1 MFSIF
6 TQRKAYQCVYKEL
19 VKSSNNTILTV
30 KWMLSSS
37 SQDCYDTLLK
47 DLTNVRRNYPDVKD
61 IEYPKGFR
69 FPKIGHPSVLKANL
83 TFWKSKGFLKCLL
96 KYKKISLW
104 ARLSL
109 NGTNLFSFLWQ
120 SYLTEVFCVYFTHFF
135 PKWSSFISLSL
146 TEGGIQTTRATT
158 NGHSW
163 RTIIGFDSQSR
174 THSPVCGD
182 TFIRTHRHW
191 INVW

>member
-47 DLTNVRRNYPDVKD
+47 DLTNVRTLGFSRNYPDVKD

-69 FPKIGHPSVLKANL
+69 FPKKGHPSVLK
-83 TFWKSKGFLKCLL
+83 
-96 KYKKISLW
+96 
-104 ARLSL
+104 
-109 NGTNLFSFLWQ
+109 FSR
-120 SYLTEVFCVYFTHFF
+120 
-135 PKWSSFISLSL
+135 
-146 TEGGIQTTRATT
+146 GI
-158 NGHSW
+158 
-163 RTIIGFDSQSR
+163 
-174 THSPVCGD
+174 
-182 TFIRTHRHW
+182 
-191 INVW
+191 